1 MSSRDY
7 PFVFSVSVV
16 YEDTDS
22 GRAESA
28 TVPELDKH
36 PKLEQNHSGF
46 LQVLLYKRDNKV
58 RAEDEKTNKC
68 DIATQ

>member
-16 YEDTDS
+16 YVDTDS
-22 GRAESA
+22 GRAKSA

-36 PKLEQNHSGF
+36 PKLGQNHSGF
-46 LQVLLYKRDNKV
+46 LQVLLYNRENKV
-58 RAEDEKTNKC
+58 RAEDEKTNKM
-68 DIATQ
+68 

>member
-16 YEDTDS
+16 YTDTDS
-22 GRAESA
+22 GSAESA
-28 TVPELDKH
+28 AVPELDKH
-36 PKLEQNHSGF
+36 PKLEQSHLGF

-58 RAEDEKTNKC
+58 RAEDEKINKM
-68 DIATQ
+68 

>member
-1 MSSRDY
+1 MRVTSPPGDSPIMSSRDY

-16 YEDTDS
+16 YVDTDP

-36 PKLEQNHSGF
+36 PGLEENHSGF
-46 LQVLLYKRDNKV
+46 LQVLLYNR
-58 RAEDEKTNKC
+58 RTR
-68 DIATQ
+68 